1 MVRLSSFLINSL
13 KQSLLKEKI
22 MHEYKV
28 NIIKVVD
35 GDTVDV
41 DIDLGFGIWLHKE
54 RVRVMGIDTPE
65 SRTSDAVEKVFG
77 LAAKARLSSLLG
89 AEAILQTQVSKKGE
103 DMKGKFGRV
112 LGNFVSI
119 NGEKCAAVLVR
130 EGHAVAYQ
138 GGSKENVASKH
149 LANRE
154 RLVSEGK
161 VVIPEELKSAPAPV
175 KSTIKTIKP
184 VSVGKPDANPDI
196 KPKMTPVR
204 KTTAKKKT
212 KAKKK

>member
-1 MVRLSSFLINSL
+1 
-13 KQSLLKEKI
+13 

-28 NIIKVVD
+28 NILRVVD

-41 DIDLGFGIWLHKE
+41 DIDLGFGMWLRKE

-65 SRTSDAVEKVFG
+65 SRTSDKMEKIFG
-77 LAAKARLSSLLG
+77 LAAKNRLISLLG
-89 AEAILQTQVSKKGE
+89 AEAILHTQVSKKGE

-112 LGNFVSI
+112 LGNFVSL
-119 NGEKCAAVLVR
+119 NGEKCAAVLIR

-138 GGSKENVASKH
+138 GGSKENIASQH

-154 RLVSEGK
+154 RLVREGA
-161 VVIPEELKSAPAPV
+161 VVIPEELKTVSIAPV
-175 KSTIKTIKP
+175 KKVIEP
-184 VSVGKPDANPDI
+184 VVESVGKPVAEPAVE
-196 KPKMTPVR
+196 PKRPSVR

>member
-1 MVRLSSFLINSL
+1 MY
-13 KQSLLKEKI
+13 
-22 MHEYKV
+22 EYKCK
-28 NIIKVVD
+28 IIKVVD

-41 DIDLGFGIWLHKE
+41 DLDLGFGVWLRNE
-54 RVRVMGIDTPE
+54 RVRIMGIDTPE
-65 SRTSDAVEKVFG
+65 SRTSDKVEKVFG
-77 LAAKARLSSLLG
+77 LAAKARLISLLG
-89 AEAILQTQVSKKGE
+89 ADAILETQVHKGE
-103 DMKGKFGRV
+103 NMKGKFGRV

-161 VVIPEELKSAPAPV
+161 VVIPEELK
-175 KSTIKTIKP
+175 
-184 VSVGKPDANPDI
+184 
-196 KPKMTPVR
+196 
-204 KTTAKKKT
+204 
-212 KAKKK
+212 

>member
-1 MVRLSSFLINSL
+1 
-13 KQSLLKEKI
+13 

-28 NIIKVVD
+28 NILRVVD

-41 DIDLGFGIWLHKE
+41 DIDLGFGMWLRKE

-65 SRTSDAVEKVFG
+65 SRTSDKMEKVFG
-77 LAAKARLSSLLG
+77 LAAKERLTSLLG
-89 AEAILQTQVSKKGE
+89 AEAILHTQVSKKGE

-112 LGNFVSI
+112 LGNFVSL
-119 NGEKCAAVLVR
+119 NGEKCAAVLIR

-138 GGSKENVASKH
+138 GGSKENIASQH

-154 RLVSEGK
+154 RLVREGA
-161 VVIPEELKSAPAPV
+161 VVIPEELKTVSIAPV
-175 KSTIKTIKP
+175 KKVIEP
-184 VSVGKPDANPDI
+184 VIESVGKPVAEPAVE
-196 KPKMTPVR
+196 PKSPSVR
-204 KTTAKKKT
+204 KKTAKKKT